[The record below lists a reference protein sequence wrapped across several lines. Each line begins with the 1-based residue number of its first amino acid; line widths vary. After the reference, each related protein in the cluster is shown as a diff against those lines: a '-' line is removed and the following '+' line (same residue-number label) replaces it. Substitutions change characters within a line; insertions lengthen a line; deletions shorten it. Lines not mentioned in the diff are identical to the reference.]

1 VNKLT
6 EHVDVTALS
15 TLREVMDGEYP
26 RLLEVFIK
34 DSDDRVRELNRLALA
49 PGFKPMSVDALRQLG
64 MMAHSFKGSSGNMG
78 ATRLCELCRELEDAG
93 RGSAPVSDD
102 DVQRMVA
109 AIEEE
114 FRIVRAFFDQELHA
128 CLSGD

>member
-1 VNKLT
+1 MT
-6 EHVDVTALS
+6 EHVDVAALS

-34 DSDDRVRELNRLALA
+34 DSEERIGELNRLMLA
-49 PGFKPMSVDALRQLG
+49 PGVRPMSGEALRQLG

-78 ATRLCELCRELEDAG
+78 ATRLSELCRELEDAG
-93 RGSAPVSDD
+93 RASVPVSDD
-102 DVQRMVA
+102 EVQRMVA

-114 FRIVRAFFDQELHA
+114 FRLVRAFFDQELHT
-128 CLSGD
+128 CLSGH